1 MTTTIAGCF
10 LGIVLGMR
18 HAVEPDH
25 LTAVT
30 TLSLQVRSP
39 WRSALL
45 GAAWGLG
52 HTLAL
57 FTLGGALLI
66 LQRQLQPAQAA
77 VLEGLVG
84 VMLVALGIVALR
96 RSLRE
101 GRRGPVQQ
109 HVHGPATHAH
119 PTVGAHLHVGRF
131 TLSRRPLLVGFAH
144 GLAGSGALTAMALA
158 AMPTLLGRLLY
169 IAMFGIGSALGMAV
183 LSGALG
189 IPLARSAARPRLH
202 RAVSLCAG
210 VFSIGF
216 GLYWTASVAGLI

>member
-1 MTTTIAGCF
+1 MTTTIAGCL
-10 LGIVLGMR
+10 LGVVLGMR

-25 LTAVT
+25 LTAVA
-30 TLSLQVRSP
+30 TLSLHSRSP

-57 FTLGGALLI
+57 FGLGGALL
-66 LQRQLQPAQAA
+66 LMQRQLRPAQAA
-77 VLEGLVG
+77 LLEGLVG
-84 VMLVALGIVALR
+84 LMLVALGVLALR

-101 GRRGPVQQ
+101 GQTGPLLR
-109 HVHGPATHAH
+109 HVHGPATHTH
-119 PTVGAHLHVGRF
+119 PTGGAHLHVGRW

-158 AMPTLLGRLLY
+158 AMPTLFGRLLY
-169 IAMFGIGSALGMAV
+169 IVMFGVGSALGMAI

-189 IPLARSAARPRLH
+189 IPLARSAARPHLH
-202 RAVSLCAG
+202 RVVSLCAG

-216 GLYWTASVAGLI
+216 GLYWTAQVAGLI